1 MSIDAIGPSLLANAN
16 STAQDPRALF
26 KQLSDSLSAGD
37 LSGAQAAF
45 QSLQQ
50 LGPQNKAANANS
62 PFAALGQALQSG
74 DLAGAQNA
82 FAQLQAAHKG
92 HHHHHHGAASET
104 QDQPPPQPP
113 TQALAGEGAGAEID
127 LTI

>member
-1 MSIDAIGPSLLANAN
+1 MSIDAIAPSLMSSASA
-16 STAQDPRALF
+16 AQNPETLF
-26 KQLSDSLSAGD
+26 KQLSSSLSAGD

-50 LGPQNKAANANS
+50 MMQQSGKATNASDASS

-74 DLAGAQNA
+74 DLAGAQSA
-82 FAQLQAAHKG
+82 FAQMQQAHKG
-92 HHHHHHGAASET
+92 HHHHHHGGA
-104 QDQPPPQPP
+104 QP
-113 TQALAGEGAGAEID
+113 TQTPAQAQTPAGTGGEVD